1 MAPRFVRNLGK
12 WNVAPTYKFW
22 TIDIMLKSRPYA
34 ELYFNGATQ
43 ILKKVLM
50 MEHCPFRVM
59 NPWHWIWNLLG
70 AESKSRPSL
79 CLAVSWGVKRH
90 LISFLLWADTW
101 LEQSLGTFMAE
112 TWVYFFQSCLRK
124 KCAVVVVRSSF
135 PWLQVCQAFRKGWK
149 LKIWHYRVS
158 SGPPPSN

>member
-124 KCAVVVVRSSF
+124 KCAVCSSKKFISLIASLPSISKRLKAENLTLSSF
-135 PWLQVCQAFRKGWK
+135 KWA
-149 LKIWHYRVS
+149 S
-158 SGPPPSN
+158 SL